1 MKVIIVAIHQPN
13 YMPWIGYFYKIYK
26 SDIFI
31 ILDDVQYVKNSF
43 ADRNKIKT
51 PQGDCYLKIPVEAK
65 NTVSKY
71 CNVRLKDELNWREKH
86 LKTIEM
92 NYKKSKYFKEIF
104 DDLCKIYNNKDITI
118 LSEFNSLIIE
128 YVVKKLG
135 INTKIIYSKNI
146 NVELERTDRLVE
158 IIKKCDG
165 TTYFSGKGGENY
177 QDENQFNQN
186 SIELVYTDF
195 NHPIYEQL
203 WGEFI
208 PCLSILDLLFNYGE
222 SALDIIRLSGSK

>member
-1 MKVIIVAIHQPN
+1 MEVKLLKEVKVIIVAIHQPN
-13 YMPWIGYFYKIYK
+13 YIPWVGYFYKIYK

-31 ILDDVQYVKNSF
+31 ILDDVQYVKNGF

-104 DDLCKIYNNKDITI
+104 NDLCNIYNNKDITI

-135 INTKIIYSKNI
+135 INTKIIYSKDL
-146 NVELERTDRLVE
+146 NVELERTDRLV
-158 IIKKCDG
+158 
-165 TTYFSGKGGENY
+165 
-177 QDENQFNQN
+177 
-186 SIELVYTDF
+186 
-195 NHPIYEQL
+195 
-203 WGEFI
+203 
-208 PCLSILDLLFNYGE
+208 
-222 SALDIIRLSGSK
+222 